1 MLPPG
6 PADSTLTFENAT
18 GDPTTLWALFIAV
31 IVGLFVLVPS
41 LYWLY
46 KLTLTGEIDPNHR
59 PIEDLEKSDDEV
71 KPLA

>member
-6 PADSTLTFENAT
+6 PANSTLEFAQAT
-18 GDPTTLWALFIAV
+18 GDSFTLWSLTGAV
-31 IVGLFVLVPS
+31 AVGLIALVPS

-59 PIEDLEKSDDEV
+59 PIEELEK
-71 KPLA
+71 